1 MCPEFFILCEYFSA
15 VEKLTQ
21 QIEAIL
27 FSAQEPVS
35 VAELADFFTKQNGM
49 EFPLEEMERLLEV
62 CCERYADGS
71 FAFELVHS
79 GGGYQFRS
87 KAEHH
92 DVIAAFLQRDTVKR
106 LTGAALETLAI
117 IAYKQPVTKSEME
130 IIRGVSCDYTI
141 QKLMERELV
150 EIKGRSSEVGRPLL
164 YGTSEFFLDYFGIN
178 SVDELPKLK
187 EFAEPENQIGEK
199 ESINQN

>member
-1 MCPEFFILCEYFSA
+1 
-15 VEKLTQ
+15 
-21 QIEAIL
+21 
-27 FSAQEPVS
+27 
-35 VAELADFFTKQNGM
+35 
-49 EFPLEEMERLLEV
+49 
-62 CCERYADGS
+62 
-71 FAFELVHS
+71 VHS

-87 KAEHH
+87 KADHH